1 MSLFIKPKLE
11 IIEDVTSTTL
21 QQITTNNID
30 ELVRAHGEEFAIDA
44 LIYLLDE
51 RDIISEIVDNCGYN
65 LVEAVKTA
73 LDDAEEYGY
82 NSGRSE
88 GYDLGFEDA
97 HEEIEG

>member
-11 IIEDVTSTTL
+11 IVEDTTSATL
-21 QQITTNNID
+21 QQITTDNIG
-30 ELVRAHGEEFAIDA
+30 ELVRAHGEEFAIDTI
-44 LIYLLDE
+44 IYLLDE
-51 RDIISEIVDNCGYN
+51 RDTIAEIVDSCGYS
-65 LVEAVKTA
+65 LAEAVKTA
-73 LDDAEEYGY
+73 LNNAEEYGY

>member
-11 IIEDVTSTTL
+11 IVEDGTSATL
-21 QQITTNNID
+21 QQITTNNIG
-30 ELVRAHGEEFAIDA
+30 ELVRAHGEEFTID
-44 LIYLLDE
+44 LITYLLDE
-51 RDIISEIVDNCGYN
+51 RDIISEIVNSSGYN
-65 LVEAVKTA
+65 LVEAVETA

-97 HEEIEG
+97 HEQIEG

>member
-11 IIEDVTSTTL
+11 IIEDVTSATL
-21 QQITTNNID
+21 QQITTDNIS
-30 ELVRAHGEEFAIDA
+30 ELVRAHGKEFAIDT
-44 LIYLLDE
+44 IIFLLDE
-51 RDIISEIVDNCGYN
+51 RDIISEIVDSSGDN

-88 GYDLGFEDA
+88 GYNLGFEDA